1 MAEAPMRIA
10 RRLPLGDTS
19 VELTKG
25 IDPAVLDIRL
35 LPPRARF
42 SLRLDPALLPA
53 DGEVGGFVLDMA
65 VNRHSAAAQRM
76 AARLGPDEWLLC
88 APEPEATRIA
98 ASAVAA
104 LAGRHFSLV
113 DISQSRVAFAVSGAK
128 AASVLNSGCPLDL
141 APAAFPDG
149 SATRTLIGKCEV
161 ILAKISDRPSF
172 EVECGRSFAVYLRDF
187 LLEAARELRTRS

>member
-10 RRLPLGDTS
+10 RRPALGDTS

-42 SLRLDPALLPA
+42 SLRIDPALLPA

-65 VNRHSAAAQRM
+65 VNRCGASAQGLAL
-76 AARLGPDEWLLC
+76 RLGPDEWLLC
-88 APEPEATRIA
+88 APEPEAGRV
-98 ASAVAA
+98 AVDVATA
-104 LAGRHFSLV
+104 LAGRHFALV
-113 DISQSRVAFAVSGAK
+113 DISHSRVAFAVSGTE

-141 APAAFPDG
+141 ALAAFPAG

-161 ILAKISDRPSF
+161 ILARADDGAAF
-172 EVECGRSFAVYLRDF
+172 EVEAGRSFAPYLRDF
-187 LLEAARELRTRS
+187 LIEAARELRARG